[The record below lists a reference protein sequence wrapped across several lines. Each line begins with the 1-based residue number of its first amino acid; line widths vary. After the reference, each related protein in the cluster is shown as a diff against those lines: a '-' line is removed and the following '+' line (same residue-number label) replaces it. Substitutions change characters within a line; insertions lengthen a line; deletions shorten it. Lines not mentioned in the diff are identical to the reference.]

1 LSLTPPDLGKPYST
15 EADRA
20 DAREALLLYWVAI
33 ESLIKLAKQPASQWS
48 DQQKSLFPS
57 PSAQGGPPEPP
68 DRRLQRWL
76 DIYSDEINLVRD
88 VRSRLV
94 HGGMLVTDPELRG
107 AVYLA
112 RHVVSSAMG
121 VLPSQAEPV
130 WARNTLAQAA
140 AS

>member
-1 LSLTPPDLGKPYST
+1 MSLTPPDLGKPYST
-15 EADRA
+15 ETDRA
-20 DAREALLLYWVAI
+20 DAREALLLYWAAI

-57 PSAQGGPPEPP
+57 LTQSGPPEPP

-76 DIYSDEINLVRD
+76 DLYTDEINLVMD
-88 VRSRLV
+88 VRNRLV
-94 HGGMLVTDPELRG
+94 HGGTMVTDPELRG

-112 RHVVSSAMG
+112 RHVISSAMG

-130 WARNTLAQAA
+130 WARDTLAQAA